1 MTHRKALPGIWRRF
15 PERYRLEGNKCN
27 NCGEHFFP
35 PRIICPNCRRKGD
48 LEDHEMSQEGKI
60 HSYTVIRSAPT
71 GFEDQTPY
79 VLAIIELKE
88 GTKVTAQITDVE
100 PEKMRIGMEVEE
112 VLRKVSEDGEKGKI
126 NYGYKFIPKD

>member
-15 PERYRLEGNKCN
+15 PERYRLEGNKCK

-35 PRIICPNCRRKGD
+35 PRIICPNCRRDGK
-48 LEDHEMSQEGKI
+48 LEGHEMSKEGEI
-60 HSYTVIRSAPT
+60 YSYTIIRSAPV

-88 GTKVTAQITDVE
+88 GTKVTAQITDVD
-100 PEKMRIGMEVEE
+100 PEEMEIGMEVEE
-112 VLRKVSEDGEKGKI
+112 VLRKISEDGKKGKI
-126 NYGYKFIPKD
+126 NYGYKFVPKS